1 MNKKFLSAILFG
13 ALMVTSTGTFVSCK
27 DYDDDI
33 KDLQEKVDKLATK
46 EDMASQI
53 ATLQAAL
60 TTAAKDASDAIT
72 KATAAET
79 AAKAAGDDAAAA
91 KAAAEKSVAEA
102 KAAAIEAAKSEVAT
116 AQAALEKIVADGL
129 ADNKTEMDKL
139 RQEIAKATESV
150 EAIIGSIAD
159 MVTSVELV
167 ESYSTAGQGHD
178 LSYNVGLPMTFTTA
192 IEKDNV
198 FETGIAN
205 AITFVKDTQVQTPDK
220 FVVRVSPTNAVL
232 TPDMISL
239 VNSQGKN
246 LDDMLAVKSVE
257 KFTGLLSRA
266 ASNNG
271 LWEVTVALK
280 EYNKDAFTAATV
292 PADNQNK
299 KILFAVQVNN
309 TLSTAAER
317 YVTSSYD
324 LSLGWT
330 PYDPAST
337 LNYFVDDT
345 NVSQI
350 RNRYTSAE
358 DGTAAG
364 YTELA
369 WNSNGPAVKP
379 IKTGADANVVT
390 DATDNRN
397 NPVALHPA
405 VQGTPIT
412 ISLTTS
418 NSEIIAPANIRGLY
432 VTLDYKANA
441 VESAPSEWN
450 AWNSYSYTGLNAVVE
465 GTTTQITI
473 NNTTAINDIIGFRV
487 YAVNYDGTLVDPDG
501 KAFYVSVGGQVVN
514 SAYNTT
520 WTWKA
525 NGSSEISK
533 EAVAEGVF
541 NDSWINSVAS
551 VSIQSDSVSYGSTS
565 NANSIPLNAIKYY
578 KADKTT
584 SVPVNAPTKDIK
596 YVTIDHTALPV
607 PAYWYDDNKT
617 YSATISYKNA
627 NGNVLKTVTV
637 TLKKQLPTFPTA
649 FQAKVNQL
657 NAEGTLNAFMTPLGA
672 TAFDG
677 TKDLKQSFNG
687 LDADVNYT
695 FIFKDAQKNSAG
707 ELEDMTIGNAY
718 TFTVAN
724 NFINNTTKHAVEVSY
739 NFGLISSETGFT
751 SGAQKDYVVKGGEF
765 KNIIFSCL
773 AEINT
778 YAWATAP
785 SLTYAQTDGKTLL
798 ENIKSENKR
807 DGKYTTTL
815 DKLITAACD
824 NMIQNLSGATYELWS
839 QVAKD
844 GAIKEGSK
852 NEYFTPAYAASVT
865 VGTKTGAGITFTPN
879 SEAQNP
885 EATVYSTLIIKAKD
899 YFNHDVTITI
909 KNVEVKKR

>member
-1 MNKKFLSAILFG
+1 
-13 ALMVTSTGTFVSCK
+13 MVSSTGTFVSCK

-33 KDLQEKVDKLATK
+33 DNLQEQINKLATK
-46 EDMASQI
+46 EDMTSQI

-60 TTAAKDASDAIT
+60 TTAAKDASDALA

-79 AAKAAGDDAAAA
+79 AAKAAGDAAAAA
-91 KAAAEKSVAEA
+91 KAAADKAVADAKAEA
-102 KAAAIEAAKSEVAT
+102 IKAVQAEIATLKKEIEEST
-116 AQAALEKIVADGL
+116 DAALKEMAEKVDAATKKVEDIVG
-129 ADNKTEMDKL
+129 K
-139 RQEIAKATESV
+139 
-150 EAIIGSIAD
+150 IAD

-167 ESYSTAGQGHD
+167 ASYSANPTGD
-178 LSYNVGLPMTFTTA
+178 ELTFSTA
-192 IEKDNV
+192 IEKENV
-198 FETGIAN
+198 FSEGITN
-205 AITFVKDTQVQTPDK
+205 AITFTEGKQVQTGDK

-239 VNSQGKN
+239 TNSQGQN
-246 LDDMLAVKSVE
+246 LNEFLSVQKVE
-257 KFTGLLSRA
+257 KYNGLLSRA
-266 ASNNG
+266 AGNNG

-280 EYNKDAFTAATV
+280 NYDEKAFSAVTETKV
-292 PADNQNK
+292 GNDTES
-299 KILFAVQVNN
+299 ILFAVQVNN
-309 TLSTAAER
+309 TLSTAETR
-317 YVTSSYD
+317 EVISSYD
-324 LSLGWT
+324 LTLDWT
-330 PYDPAST
+330 KYVGEKS
-337 LNYFVDDT
+337 LNYFVDAT
-345 NVSQI
+345 NVKGI
-350 RNRYTSAE
+350 HNRFTKAE
-358 DGTAAG
+358 DGTNVT
-364 YTELA
+364 YQELA
-369 WNSNGPAVKP
+369 WKSDAATTIIPLDKVNTNVKVDNGDDRQTQK
-379 IKTGADANVVT
+379 
-390 DATDNRN
+390 
-397 NPVALHPA
+397 LYPA
-405 VQGTPIT
+405 VQGEAIK
-412 ISLTTS
+412 
-418 NSEIIAPANIRGLY
+418 IALSTADDKVTAPVNIRGIY
-432 VTLDYKANA
+432 VVLDKANA
-441 VESAPSEWN
+441 VESAPSELN
-450 AWNSYSYTGLNAVVE
+450 AWNSYTYSGLNTVVE
-465 GTTTQITI
+465 GTSTEITI
-473 NNTTAINDIIGFRV
+473 NSTTAINDVIGFRV
-487 YAVNYDGTLVDPDG
+487 YAVNFDGTLVDPDG
-501 KAFYVSVGGQVVN
+501 KAFYVSVGEQVVN

-565 NANSIPLNAIKYY
+565 NANSIPFNVIKYY

-657 NAEGTLNAFMTPLGA
+657 NSEGTLNAFMTPLGT

-707 ELEDMTIGNAY
+707 ELEDMTIGDDY
-718 TFTVAN
+718 EFTVAN
-724 NFINNTTKHAVEVSY
+724 NFIDNKTKHAVEVSY
-739 NFGLISSETGFT
+739 NFGQISSETGFT

-778 YAWATAP
+778 YAWAAAP

-798 ENIKSENKR
+798 ANIKSTNTR

-824 NMIQNLSGATYELWS
+824 KMIQNLSGATYELWS

-852 NEYFTPAYAASVT
+852 NEYFTPVYAASVT
-865 VGTKTGAGITFTPN
+865 VGTGTSAKTGEGITFIPN

-899 YFNHDVTITI
+899 YFNHDVVI
-909 KNVEVKKR
+909 KIANVEVKKR

>member
-1 MNKKFLSAILFG
+1 
-13 ALMVTSTGTFVSCK
+13 MVSSTGTFVSCK

-33 KDLQEKVDKLATK
+33 DNLQEQINKLATK
-46 EDMASQI
+46 EDMTSQI

-60 TTAAKDASDAIT
+60 TTAAKDASDALA

-79 AAKAAGDDAAAA
+79 AAKAAGDAAAAA
-91 KAAAEKSVAEA
+91 KAAADKAVADAKAEA
-102 KAAAIEAAKSEVAT
+102 IKAVQAEIETLKKEVEEST
-116 AQAALEKIVADGL
+116 DAALKEMAEKVDAATKKVEDIVG
-129 ADNKTEMDKL
+129 K
-139 RQEIAKATESV
+139 
-150 EAIIGSIAD
+150 IAD

-167 ESYSTAGQGHD
+167 ASYSANPTGD
-178 LSYNVGLPMTFTTA
+178 ELIFSTA
-192 IEKDNV
+192 IEKENV
-198 FETGIAN
+198 FSEGITN
-205 AITFVKDTQVQTPDK
+205 AITFTKGKQVQTGDK

-239 VNSQGKN
+239 TNSQGQN
-246 LDDMLAVKSVE
+246 LNEFLSVQKVE
-257 KFTGLLSRA
+257 KYNGLLSRA
-266 ASNNG
+266 AGNNG

-280 EYNKDAFTAATV
+280 NYDEKAFSAVTETKV
-292 PADNQNK
+292 GNDTES
-299 KILFAVQVNN
+299 ILFAVQVNN
-309 TLSTAAER
+309 TLSTAETR
-317 YVTSSYD
+317 EVISSYD
-324 LSLGWT
+324 LTLDWT
-330 PYDPAST
+330 EYVGEKS
-337 LNYFVDDT
+337 LNYFVDAT
-345 NVSQI
+345 NVKDI
-350 RNRYTSAE
+350 HNRFTKAE
-358 DGTAAG
+358 DGTNVT
-364 YTELA
+364 YQELA
-369 WNSNGPAVKP
+369 WKSDAATTIIPLDKVNTNVKVDNGDDRQIQK
-379 IKTGADANVVT
+379 
-390 DATDNRN
+390 
-397 NPVALHPA
+397 LYPA
-405 VQGTPIT
+405 VQGEAIK
-412 ISLTTS
+412 
-418 NSEIIAPANIRGLY
+418 IALSTADDKVTAPVNIRGIY
-432 VTLDYKANA
+432 VVLDKANA
-441 VESAPSEWN
+441 VESAPSELN
-450 AWNSYSYTGLNAVVE
+450 AWNSYTYSGLNTVVE
-465 GTTTQITI
+465 GTSTEITI
-473 NNTTAINDIIGFRV
+473 NSTTAINDVIGFRV
-487 YAVNYDGTLVDPDG
+487 YAVNFDGTLVDPDG
-501 KAFYVSVGGQVVN
+501 KAFYVSVGEQVVN

-565 NANSIPLNAIKYY
+565 NANSIPFNVIKYY

-657 NAEGTLNAFMTPLGA
+657 NSEGTLNAFMTPLGT

-707 ELEDMTIGNAY
+707 ELEDMTIGDDY
-718 TFTVAN
+718 EFTVAN
-724 NFINNTTKHAVEVSY
+724 NFIDNKTKHAVEVSY
-739 NFGLISSETGFT
+739 NFGQISSETGFT
-751 SGAQKDYVVKGGEF
+751 NGAQKDYVVKGGEF

-778 YAWATAP
+778 YAWAAAP

-798 ENIKSENKR
+798 ANIKSTNTR

-824 NMIQNLSGATYELWS
+824 KMIQNLSGATYELWS

-852 NEYFTPAYAASVT
+852 NEYFTPVYAASVT
-865 VGTKTGAGITFTPN
+865 VGTGTSAKTGEGITFIPN

-899 YFNHDVTITI
+899 YFNHDVVI
-909 KNVEVKKR
+909 KIANVEVKKR

>member
-13 ALMVTSTGTFVSCK
+13 ALMVSSTGTFVSCK

-33 KDLQEKVDKLATK
+33 DNLQEQINKLATK
-46 EDMASQI
+46 EDMTSQI

-60 TTAAKDASDAIT
+60 TTAAKDASDALA

-79 AAKAAGDDAAAA
+79 AAKAAGDAAAAA
-91 KAAAEKSVAEA
+91 KAAADKAVADAKAEA
-102 KAAAIEAAKSEVAT
+102 IKAVQAEIETLKKEVEEST
-116 AQAALEKIVADGL
+116 DAALKEMAEKVDAATKKVEDIVG
-129 ADNKTEMDKL
+129 K
-139 RQEIAKATESV
+139 
-150 EAIIGSIAD
+150 IAD

-167 ESYSTAGQGHD
+167 ASYSANPTGD
-178 LSYNVGLPMTFTTA
+178 ELIFSTA
-192 IEKDNV
+192 IEKENV
-198 FETGIAN
+198 FSEGITN
-205 AITFVKDTQVQTPDK
+205 AITFTKGKQIQTGDK

-239 VNSQGKN
+239 TNSQGQN
-246 LDDMLAVKSVE
+246 LNEFLSVQKVE
-257 KFTGLLSRA
+257 KYNGLLSRA
-266 ASNNG
+266 AGNNG

-280 EYNKDAFTAATV
+280 NYDEKAFSAVTETKVGNDTKA
-292 PADNQNK
+292 
-299 KILFAVQVNN
+299 ILFAVQVNN
-309 TLSTAAER
+309 TLSTAETR
-317 YVTSSYD
+317 EVISSYD
-324 LSLGWT
+324 LTLDWT
-330 PYDPAST
+330 EYTGASS
-337 LNYFVDDT
+337 LNYFVDKT
-345 NVSQI
+345 NIANVN
-350 RNRYTSAE
+350 NRYSNTSLSLKE
-358 DGTAAG
+358 HTATM
-364 YTELA
+364 YKELV
-369 WNSNGPAVKP
+369 WNANGPAVAPITDPSKGTVNAIQGDDRSSKP
-379 IKTGADANVVT
+379 VY
-390 DATDNRN
+390 
-397 NPVALHPA
+397 PA
-405 VQGTPIT
+405 VQGEAIKIALSTADDKV
-412 ISLTTS
+412 
-418 NSEIIAPANIRGLY
+418 IAPVNIRGIY
-432 VTLDYKANA
+432 VVIDKAND
-441 VESAPSEWN
+441 V
-450 AWNSYSYTGLNAVVE
+450 
-465 GTTTQITI
+465 
-473 NNTTAINDIIGFRV
+473 IGFRV
-487 YAVNYDGTLVDPDG
+487 YAVNFDGTLVDPDG
-501 KAFYVSVGGQVVN
+501 KAFYVSVGEQVVN

-565 NANSIPLNAIKYY
+565 NANSIPFNVIKYY

-657 NAEGTLNAFMTPLGA
+657 NSEGTLNAFMTPLGT

-707 ELEDMTIGNAY
+707 ELEDMTIGDDY
-718 TFTVAN
+718 EFTVAN
-724 NFINNTTKHAVEVSY
+724 NFIDNKTKHAVEVSY
-739 NFGLISSETGFT
+739 NFGQISSETGFT

-778 YAWATAP
+778 YAWAAAP

-798 ENIKSENKR
+798 ANIKSTNTR

-824 NMIQNLSGATYELWS
+824 KMIQNLSGATYELWS

-852 NEYFTPAYAASVT
+852 NEYFTPVYAASVT
-865 VGTKTGAGITFTPN
+865 VGTGTSAKTGEGITFIPN

-899 YFNHDVTITI
+899 YFNHDVVI
-909 KNVEVKKR
+909 KIANVEVKKR

>member
-1 MNKKFLSAILFG
+1 MNW
-13 ALMVTSTGTFVSCK
+13 
-27 DYDDDI
+27 
-33 KDLQEKVDKLATK
+33 
-46 EDMASQI
+46 
-53 ATLQAAL
+53 
-60 TTAAKDASDAIT
+60 
-72 KATAAET
+72 
-79 AAKAAGDDAAAA
+79 
-91 KAAAEKSVAEA
+91 
-102 KAAAIEAAKSEVAT
+102 SEYT
-116 AQAALEKIVADGL
+116 
-129 ADNKTEMDKL
+129 
-139 RQEIAKATESV
+139 
-150 EAIIGSIAD
+150 
-159 MVTSVELV
+159 
-167 ESYSTAGQGHD
+167 
-178 LSYNVGLPMTFTTA
+178 
-192 IEKDNV
+192 
-198 FETGIAN
+198 
-205 AITFVKDTQVQTPDK
+205 
-220 FVVRVSPTNAVL
+220 
-232 TPDMISL
+232 
-239 VNSQGKN
+239 
-246 LDDMLAVKSVE
+246 
-257 KFTGLLSRA
+257 
-266 ASNNG
+266 
-271 LWEVTVALK
+271 
-280 EYNKDAFTAATV
+280 
-292 PADNQNK
+292 
-299 KILFAVQVNN
+299 
-309 TLSTAAER
+309 
-317 YVTSSYD
+317 
-324 LSLGWT
+324 
-330 PYDPAST
+330 PAST
-337 LNYFVDDT
+337 LNYFVDET
-345 NVSQI
+345 NVSRI

-358 DGTAAG
+358 DGTSAG

-379 IKTGADANVVT
+379 IKTGADTNVVP

-405 VQGTPIT
+405 VQGTPIA
-412 ISLTTS
+412 ISLTT
-418 NSEIIAPANIRGLY
+418 NTNEIVAPTNIRGLY

-450 AWNSYSYTGLNAVVE
+450 AWNSYSYTGLNTVVE

-501 KAFYVSVGGQVVN
+501 KAFYVSVGGQVEN

-551 VSIQSDSVSYGSTS
+551 VSIKSDSVSYGSSS
-565 NANSIPLNAIKYY
+565 NANANAIPLNAIKYY
-578 KADKTT
+578 KANKTT
-584 SVPVNAPTKDIK
+584 TVPVNAPSKDVK

-627 NGNVLKTVTV
+627 NGNILKTVTV
-637 TLKKQLPTFPTA
+637 TLKKELPTFPTA

-672 TAFDG
+672 SAFNG

-687 LDADVNYT
+687 LDNDANYT
-695 FIFKDAQKNSAG
+695 FIFKDAQKNSAD
-707 ELEDMTIGNAY
+707 ELEDMTISNAY

-724 NFINNTTKHAVEVSY
+724 NFIDNTTKHAVEVSY

-751 SGAQKDYVVKGGEF
+751 GGALKNYVVKGGEF

-778 YAWATAP
+778 YAWAAAP

-798 ENIKSENKR
+798 ENIKSTNTR

-852 NEYFTPAYAASVT
+852 NEYFTPAYDANVT
-865 VGTKTGAGITFTPN
+865 VGTGASAKEGITFTPN

-899 YFNHDVTITI
+899 YFNHDVVI
-909 KNVEVKKR
+909 KIANVEVKKR

>member
-1 MNKKFLSAILFG
+1 MNKKFLSAIPFG
-13 ALMVTSTGTFVSCK
+13 ALMVSSTGTFVSCK

-33 KDLQEKVDKLATK
+33 DNLQEQINKLATK
-46 EDMASQI
+46 EDMTSQI

-60 TTAAKDASDAIT
+60 TTAAKDASDALA

-79 AAKAAGDDAAAA
+79 AAKAAGDAAAAA
-91 KAAAEKSVAEA
+91 KAAADKAVADAKAEA
-102 KAAAIEAAKSEVAT
+102 IKAVQAEIETLKKEVEEST
-116 AQAALEKIVADGL
+116 DAALKEMAEKVDAATKKVEDIVG
-129 ADNKTEMDKL
+129 K
-139 RQEIAKATESV
+139 
-150 EAIIGSIAD
+150 IAD

-167 ESYSTAGQGHD
+167 ASYSANPTGD
-178 LSYNVGLPMTFTTA
+178 ELIFSTA
-192 IEKDNV
+192 IEKENV
-198 FETGIAN
+198 FSEGITN
-205 AITFVKDTQVQTPDK
+205 AITFTKGKQIQTGDK

-239 VNSQGKN
+239 TNSQGQN
-246 LDDMLAVKSVE
+246 LNEFLSVQKVE
-257 KFTGLLSRA
+257 KYNGLLSRA
-266 ASNNG
+266 AGNNG

-280 EYNKDAFTAATV
+280 NYDEKAFSAVTETKV
-292 PADNQNK
+292 GNDTES
-299 KILFAVQVNN
+299 ILFAVQVNN
-309 TLSTAAER
+309 TLSTAETR
-317 YVTSSYD
+317 EVISSYD
-324 LSLGWT
+324 LTLDWT
-330 PYDPAST
+330 EYTGASS
-337 LNYFVDDT
+337 LNYFVDKT
-345 NVSQI
+345 NIANVN
-350 RNRYTSAE
+350 NRYSNTSLSLKE
-358 DGTAAG
+358 HTATM
-364 YTELA
+364 YKELV
-369 WNSNGPAVKP
+369 WNANGPAVAPITDPSKGTVNAIQGDDRSSKP
-379 IKTGADANVVT
+379 VY
-390 DATDNRN
+390 
-397 NPVALHPA
+397 PA
-405 VQGTPIT
+405 VQGEAIKIALSTADDKV
-412 ISLTTS
+412 
-418 NSEIIAPANIRGLY
+418 IAPVNIRGIY
-432 VTLDYKANA
+432 VVLDKANA
-441 VESAPSEWN
+441 VESAPSELN
-450 AWNSYSYTGLNAVVE
+450 AWNSYTYSGLNTVVE
-465 GTTTQITI
+465 GTSTEITI
-473 NNTTAINDIIGFRV
+473 NSTTAINDVIGFRV
-487 YAVNYDGTLVDPDG
+487 YAVNFDGTLVDPDG
-501 KAFYVSVGGQVVN
+501 KAFYVSVGEQVVN

-565 NANSIPLNAIKYY
+565 NANSIPFNVIKYY

-657 NAEGTLNAFMTPLGA
+657 NSEGTLNAFMTPLGT

-707 ELEDMTIGNAY
+707 ELEDMTIGDDY
-718 TFTVAN
+718 EFTVAN
-724 NFINNTTKHAVEVSY
+724 NFIDNKTKHAVEVSY
-739 NFGLISSETGFT
+739 NFGQISSETGFT

-778 YAWATAP
+778 YAWAAAP

-798 ENIKSENKR
+798 ANIKSTNTR

-824 NMIQNLSGATYELWS
+824 KMIQNLSGATYELWS

-852 NEYFTPAYAASVT
+852 NEYFTPVYAASVT
-865 VGTKTGAGITFTPN
+865 VGTGTSAKTGEGITFIPN

-899 YFNHDVTITI
+899 YFNHDVVI
-909 KNVEVKKR
+909 KIANVEVKKR

>member
-1 MNKKFLSAILFG
+1 
-13 ALMVTSTGTFVSCK
+13 MVSSTGTFVSCK

-33 KDLQEKVDKLATK
+33 DNLQEQINKLATK
-46 EDMASQI
+46 EDMTSQI

-60 TTAAKDASDAIT
+60 TTAAKDASDALA

-79 AAKAAGDDAAAA
+79 AAKAAGDAAAAA
-91 KAAAEKSVAEA
+91 KAAADKAVADAKAEA
-102 KAAAIEAAKSEVAT
+102 IKAVQAEIETLKKEVEEST
-116 AQAALEKIVADGL
+116 DAALKEMAEKVDAATKKVEDIVG
-129 ADNKTEMDKL
+129 K
-139 RQEIAKATESV
+139 
-150 EAIIGSIAD
+150 IAD

-167 ESYSTAGQGHD
+167 ASYSANPTGD
-178 LSYNVGLPMTFTTA
+178 ELIFSTA
-192 IEKDNV
+192 IEKENV
-198 FETGIAN
+198 FSEGITN
-205 AITFVKDTQVQTPDK
+205 AITFTKGKQIQTGDK

-239 VNSQGKN
+239 TNSQGQN
-246 LDDMLAVKSVE
+246 LNEFLSVQKVE
-257 KFTGLLSRA
+257 KYNGLLSRA
-266 ASNNG
+266 AGNNG

-280 EYNKDAFTAATV
+280 NYDEKAFSAVTETKV
-292 PADNQNK
+292 GNDTES
-299 KILFAVQVNN
+299 ILFAVQVNN
-309 TLSTAAER
+309 TLSTAETR
-317 YVTSSYD
+317 EVISSYD
-324 LSLGWT
+324 LTLDWT
-330 PYDPAST
+330 EYTGASS
-337 LNYFVDDT
+337 LNYFVDKT
-345 NVSQI
+345 NIANVN
-350 RNRYTSAE
+350 NRYSNTSLSLKE
-358 DGTAAG
+358 HTATM
-364 YTELA
+364 YKELV
-369 WNSNGPAVKP
+369 WNANGPAVAPITDPSKGTVNAIQGDDRSSKP
-379 IKTGADANVVT
+379 VY
-390 DATDNRN
+390 
-397 NPVALHPA
+397 PA
-405 VQGTPIT
+405 VQGEAIKIALSTADDKV
-412 ISLTTS
+412 
-418 NSEIIAPANIRGLY
+418 IAPVNIRGIY
-432 VTLDYKANA
+432 VVLDKANA
-441 VESAPSEWN
+441 VESAPSELN
-450 AWNSYSYTGLNAVVE
+450 AWNSYTYSGLNTVVE
-465 GTTTQITI
+465 GTSTEITI
-473 NNTTAINDIIGFRV
+473 NSTTAINDVIGFRV
-487 YAVNYDGTLVDPDG
+487 YAVNFDGTLVDPDG
-501 KAFYVSVGGQVVN
+501 KAFYVSVGEQVVN

-565 NANSIPLNAIKYY
+565 NANSIPFNVIKYY

-657 NAEGTLNAFMTPLGA
+657 NSEGTLNAFMTPLGT

-707 ELEDMTIGNAY
+707 ELEDMTIGDDY
-718 TFTVAN
+718 EFTVAN
-724 NFINNTTKHAVEVSY
+724 NFIDNKTKHAVEVSY
-739 NFGLISSETGFT
+739 NFGQISSETGFT

-778 YAWATAP
+778 YAWAAAP

-798 ENIKSENKR
+798 ANIKSTNTR

-824 NMIQNLSGATYELWS
+824 KMIQNLSGATYELWS

-852 NEYFTPAYAASVT
+852 NEYFTPVYAASVT
-865 VGTKTGAGITFTPN
+865 VGTGTSAKTGEGITFIPN

-899 YFNHDVTITI
+899 YFNHDVVI
-909 KNVEVKKR
+909 KIANVEVKKR

>member
-13 ALMVTSTGTFVSCK
+13 ALMVSSTGTFVSCK

-33 KDLQEKVDKLATK
+33 DNLQEQINKLATK
-46 EDMASQI
+46 EDMTSQI

-60 TTAAKDASDAIT
+60 TTAAKDASDALA

-79 AAKAAGDDAAAA
+79 AAKAAGDAAAAA
-91 KAAAEKSVAEA
+91 KAAADKAVADAKAEA
-102 KAAAIEAAKSEVAT
+102 IKAVQAEIETLKKEVEEST
-116 AQAALEKIVADGL
+116 DAALKEMAEKVDAATKKVEDIVG
-129 ADNKTEMDKL
+129 K
-139 RQEIAKATESV
+139 
-150 EAIIGSIAD
+150 IAD

-167 ESYSTAGQGHD
+167 ASYSANPTGD
-178 LSYNVGLPMTFTTA
+178 ELIFSTA
-192 IEKDNV
+192 IEKENV
-198 FETGIAN
+198 FSEGITN
-205 AITFVKDTQVQTPDK
+205 AITFTKGKQVQTGDK

-239 VNSQGKN
+239 TNSQGQN
-246 LDDMLAVKSVE
+246 LNEFLSVQKVE
-257 KFTGLLSRA
+257 KYNGLLSRA
-266 ASNNG
+266 AGNNG

-280 EYNKDAFTAATV
+280 NYDEKAFSAVTETKV
-292 PADNQNK
+292 GNDTES
-299 KILFAVQVNN
+299 ILFAVQVNN
-309 TLSTAAER
+309 TLSTAETR
-317 YVTSSYD
+317 EVISSYD
-324 LSLGWT
+324 LTLDWT
-330 PYDPAST
+330 EYVGEKS
-337 LNYFVDDT
+337 LNYFVDAT
-345 NVSQI
+345 NVKDI
-350 RNRYTSAE
+350 HNRFTKAE
-358 DGTAAG
+358 DGTNVT
-364 YTELA
+364 YQELA
-369 WNSNGPAVKP
+369 WKSDAATTIIPLDKVNTNVKVDNGDDRQIQK
-379 IKTGADANVVT
+379 
-390 DATDNRN
+390 
-397 NPVALHPA
+397 LYPA
-405 VQGTPIT
+405 VQGEAIK
-412 ISLTTS
+412 
-418 NSEIIAPANIRGLY
+418 IALSTADDKVTAPVNIRGIY
-432 VTLDYKANA
+432 VVLDKANA
-441 VESAPSEWN
+441 VESAPSELN
-450 AWNSYSYTGLNAVVE
+450 AWNSYTYSGLNTVVE
-465 GTTTQITI
+465 GTSTEITI
-473 NNTTAINDIIGFRV
+473 NSTTAINDVIGFRV
-487 YAVNYDGTLVDPDG
+487 YAVNFDGTLVDPDG
-501 KAFYVSVGGQVVN
+501 KAFYVSVGEQVVN

-565 NANSIPLNAIKYY
+565 NANSIPFNVIKYY

-657 NAEGTLNAFMTPLGA
+657 NSEGTLNAFMTPLGT

-707 ELEDMTIGNAY
+707 ELEDMTIGDDY
-718 TFTVAN
+718 EFTVAN
-724 NFINNTTKHAVEVSY
+724 NFIDNKTKHAVEVSY
-739 NFGLISSETGFT
+739 NFGQISSETGFT
-751 SGAQKDYVVKGGEF
+751 NGAQKDYVVKGGEF

-778 YAWATAP
+778 YAWAAAP

-798 ENIKSENKR
+798 ANIKSTNTR

-824 NMIQNLSGATYELWS
+824 KMIQNLSGATYELWS

-852 NEYFTPAYAASVT
+852 NEYFTPVYAASVT
-865 VGTKTGAGITFTPN
+865 VGTGTSAKTGEGITFIPN

-899 YFNHDVTITI
+899 YFNHDVVI
-909 KNVEVKKR
+909 KIANVEVKKR

>member
-13 ALMVTSTGTFVSCK
+13 ALMVSSTGTFVSCK

-33 KDLQEKVDKLATK
+33 DNLQEQINKLATK
-46 EDMASQI
+46 EDMTSQI

-60 TTAAKDASDAIT
+60 TTAAKDASDALA

-79 AAKAAGDDAAAA
+79 AAKAAGDAAAAA
-91 KAAAEKSVAEA
+91 KAAADKAVADAKAEA
-102 KAAAIEAAKSEVAT
+102 IKAVQAEIETLKKEVEEST
-116 AQAALEKIVADGL
+116 DAALKEMAEKVDAATKKVEDIVG
-129 ADNKTEMDKL
+129 K
-139 RQEIAKATESV
+139 
-150 EAIIGSIAD
+150 IAD

-167 ESYSTAGQGHD
+167 ASYSANPTGD
-178 LSYNVGLPMTFTTA
+178 ELIFSTA
-192 IEKDNV
+192 IEKENV
-198 FETGIAN
+198 FSEGITN
-205 AITFVKDTQVQTPDK
+205 AITFTKGKQIQTGDK

-239 VNSQGKN
+239 TNSQGQN
-246 LDDMLAVKSVE
+246 LNEFLSVQKVE
-257 KFTGLLSRA
+257 KYNGLLSRA
-266 ASNNG
+266 AGNNG

-280 EYNKDAFTAATV
+280 NYDEKAFSAVTETKV
-292 PADNQNK
+292 GNDTES
-299 KILFAVQVNN
+299 ILFAVQVNN
-309 TLSTAAER
+309 TLSTAETR
-317 YVTSSYD
+317 EVISSYD
-324 LSLGWT
+324 LTLDWT
-330 PYDPAST
+330 EYTGASS
-337 LNYFVDDT
+337 LNYFVDKT
-345 NVSQI
+345 NIANVN
-350 RNRYTSAE
+350 NRYSNTSLSLKE
-358 DGTAAG
+358 HTATM
-364 YTELA
+364 YKELV
-369 WNSNGPAVKP
+369 WNANGPAVAPITDPSKGTVNAIQGDDRSSKP
-379 IKTGADANVVT
+379 VY
-390 DATDNRN
+390 
-397 NPVALHPA
+397 PA
-405 VQGTPIT
+405 VQGEAIKIALSTADDKV
-412 ISLTTS
+412 
-418 NSEIIAPANIRGLY
+418 IAPVNIRGIY
-432 VTLDYKANA
+432 VVLDKANA
-441 VESAPSEWN
+441 VESAPSELN
-450 AWNSYSYTGLNAVVE
+450 AWNSYTYSGLNTVVE
-465 GTTTQITI
+465 GTSTEITI
-473 NNTTAINDIIGFRV
+473 NSTTAINDVIGFRV
-487 YAVNYDGTLVDPDG
+487 YAVNFDGTLVDPDG
-501 KAFYVSVGGQVVN
+501 KAFYVSVGEQVVN

-565 NANSIPLNAIKYY
+565 NANSIPFNVIKYY

-657 NAEGTLNAFMTPLGA
+657 NSEGTLNAFMTPLGT

-707 ELEDMTIGNAY
+707 ELEDMTIGDDY
-718 TFTVAN
+718 EFTVAN
-724 NFINNTTKHAVEVSY
+724 NFIDNKTKHAVEVSY
-739 NFGLISSETGFT
+739 NFGQISSETGFT

-778 YAWATAP
+778 YAWAAAP

-798 ENIKSENKR
+798 ANIKSTNTR

-824 NMIQNLSGATYELWS
+824 KMIQNLSGATYELWS

-852 NEYFTPAYAASVT
+852 NEYFTPVYAASVT
-865 VGTKTGAGITFTPN
+865 VGTGTSAKTGEGITFIPN

-899 YFNHDVTITI
+899 YFNHDVVI
-909 KNVEVKKR
+909 KIANVEVKKR

>member
-13 ALMVTSTGTFVSCK
+13 ALMVSSTGTFVSCK

-33 KDLQEKVDKLATK
+33 DNLQEQINKLATK
-46 EDMASQI
+46 EDMTSQI

-60 TTAAKDASDAIT
+60 TTAAKDASDALA

-79 AAKAAGDDAAAA
+79 AAKAAGDAAAAA
-91 KAAAEKSVAEA
+91 KAAADKAVADAKAEA
-102 KAAAIEAAKSEVAT
+102 IKAVQAEIETLKKEVEEST
-116 AQAALEKIVADGL
+116 DAALKEMAEKVDAATKKVEDIVG
-129 ADNKTEMDKL
+129 K
-139 RQEIAKATESV
+139 
-150 EAIIGSIAD
+150 IAD

-167 ESYSTAGQGHD
+167 ASYSANPTGD
-178 LSYNVGLPMTFTTA
+178 ELTFSTA
-192 IEKDNV
+192 IEKENV
-198 FETGIAN
+198 FSEGITN
-205 AITFVKDTQVQTPDK
+205 AITFTEGKQVQTGDK

-239 VNSQGKN
+239 TNSQGQN
-246 LDDMLAVKSVE
+246 LNEFLSVQKVE
-257 KFTGLLSRA
+257 KYNGLLSRA
-266 ASNNG
+266 AGNNG

-280 EYNKDAFTAATV
+280 NYDEKAFSAVTETKV
-292 PADNQNK
+292 GNDTES
-299 KILFAVQVNN
+299 ILFAVQVNN
-309 TLSTAAER
+309 TLSTAETR
-317 YVTSSYD
+317 EVISSYD
-324 LSLGWT
+324 LTLDWT
-330 PYDPAST
+330 KYVGEKS
-337 LNYFVDDT
+337 LNYFVDAT
-345 NVSQI
+345 NVKGI
-350 RNRYTSAE
+350 HNRFTKAE
-358 DGTAAG
+358 DGTNVT
-364 YTELA
+364 YQELA
-369 WNSNGPAVKP
+369 WKSDAATTIIPLDKVNTNVKVDNGDDRQTQK
-379 IKTGADANVVT
+379 
-390 DATDNRN
+390 
-397 NPVALHPA
+397 LYPA
-405 VQGTPIT
+405 VQGEAIK
-412 ISLTTS
+412 
-418 NSEIIAPANIRGLY
+418 IALSTADDKVTAPVNIRGIY
-432 VTLDYKANA
+432 VVLDKANA
-441 VESAPSEWN
+441 IESAPSELN
-450 AWNSYSYTGLNAVVE
+450 AWNSYTYSGLNTVVE
-465 GTTTQITI
+465 GTSTEITI
-473 NNTTAINDIIGFRV
+473 NSTTAINDVIGFRV
-487 YAVNYDGTLVDPDG
+487 YAVNFDGTLVDPDG
-501 KAFYVSVGGQVVN
+501 KAFYVSVGEQVVN

-565 NANSIPLNAIKYY
+565 NANSIPFNVIKYY

-657 NAEGTLNAFMTPLGA
+657 NSEGTLNAFMTPLGT

-707 ELEDMTIGNAY
+707 ELEDMTIGDDY
-718 TFTVAN
+718 EFTVAN
-724 NFINNTTKHAVEVSY
+724 NFIDNKTKHAVEVSY
-739 NFGLISSETGFT
+739 NFGQISSETGFT

-778 YAWATAP
+778 YAWAAAP

-798 ENIKSENKR
+798 ANIKSTNTR

-824 NMIQNLSGATYELWS
+824 KMIQNLSGATYELWS

-852 NEYFTPAYAASVT
+852 NEYFTPVYAASVT
-865 VGTKTGAGITFTPN
+865 VGTGTSAKTGEGITFIPN

-899 YFNHDVTITI
+899 YFNHDVVI
-909 KNVEVKKR
+909 KIANVEVKKR

>member
-1 MNKKFLSAILFG
+1 
-13 ALMVTSTGTFVSCK
+13 MVSSTGTFVSCK

-33 KDLQEKVDKLATK
+33 DNLQEQINKLATK
-46 EDMASQI
+46 EDMTSQI

-60 TTAAKDASDAIT
+60 TTAAKDASDALA

-79 AAKAAGDDAAAA
+79 AAKAAGDAAAAA
-91 KAAAEKSVAEA
+91 KAAADKAVADAKAEA
-102 KAAAIEAAKSEVAT
+102 IKAVQAEIETLKKEVEEST
-116 AQAALEKIVADGL
+116 DAALKEMAEKVDAATKKVEDIVG
-129 ADNKTEMDKL
+129 K
-139 RQEIAKATESV
+139 
-150 EAIIGSIAD
+150 IAD

-167 ESYSTAGQGHD
+167 ASYSANPTGD
-178 LSYNVGLPMTFTTA
+178 ELTFSTA
-192 IEKDNV
+192 IEKENV
-198 FETGIAN
+198 FSEGITN
-205 AITFVKDTQVQTPDK
+205 AITFTEGKQVQTGDK

-239 VNSQGKN
+239 TNSQGQN
-246 LDDMLAVKSVE
+246 LNEFLSVQKVE
-257 KFTGLLSRA
+257 KYNGLLSRA
-266 ASNNG
+266 AGNNG

-280 EYNKDAFTAATV
+280 NYDEKAFSAVTETKV
-292 PADNQNK
+292 GNDTES
-299 KILFAVQVNN
+299 ILFAVQVNN
-309 TLSTAAER
+309 TLSTAETR
-317 YVTSSYD
+317 EVISSYD
-324 LSLGWT
+324 LTLDWT
-330 PYDPAST
+330 KYVGEKS
-337 LNYFVDDT
+337 LNYFVDAT
-345 NVSQI
+345 NVKGI
-350 RNRYTSAE
+350 HNRFTKAE
-358 DGTAAG
+358 DGTNVT
-364 YTELA
+364 YQELA
-369 WNSNGPAVKP
+369 WKSDAATTIIPLDKVNTNVKVDNGDDRQTQK
-379 IKTGADANVVT
+379 
-390 DATDNRN
+390 
-397 NPVALHPA
+397 LYPA
-405 VQGTPIT
+405 VQGEAIK
-412 ISLTTS
+412 
-418 NSEIIAPANIRGLY
+418 IALSTADDKVTAPVNIRGIY
-432 VTLDYKANA
+432 VVLDKANA
-441 VESAPSEWN
+441 IESAPSELN
-450 AWNSYSYTGLNAVVE
+450 AWNSYTYSGLNTVVE
-465 GTTTQITI
+465 GTSTEITI
-473 NNTTAINDIIGFRV
+473 NSTTAINDVIGFRV
-487 YAVNYDGTLVDPDG
+487 YAVNFDGTLVDPDG
-501 KAFYVSVGGQVVN
+501 KAFYVSVGEQVVN

-565 NANSIPLNAIKYY
+565 NANSIPFNVIKYY

-657 NAEGTLNAFMTPLGA
+657 NSEGTLNAFMTPLGT

-707 ELEDMTIGNAY
+707 ELEDMTIGDDY
-718 TFTVAN
+718 EFTVAN
-724 NFINNTTKHAVEVSY
+724 NFIDNKTKHAVEVSY
-739 NFGLISSETGFT
+739 NFGQISSETGFT

-778 YAWATAP
+778 YAWAAAP

-798 ENIKSENKR
+798 ANIKSTNTR

-824 NMIQNLSGATYELWS
+824 KMIQNLSGATYELWS

-852 NEYFTPAYAASVT
+852 NEYFTPVYAASVT
-865 VGTKTGAGITFTPN
+865 VGTGTSAKTGEGITFIPN

-899 YFNHDVTITI
+899 YFNHDVVI
-909 KNVEVKKR
+909 KIANVEVKKR